1 MENNSLNKLTQQA
14 RRESY
19 SLNHDY
25 IGTEHLLL
33 ALMKTGSK
41 ATKALEAAGANY
53 ELLRSIVINNI
64 GKGTAVR
71 PATEY
76 SKKVRK
82 ILETARFY
90 ANNRRALAT
99 SEEDVLL
106 AILNDEDSFTNI
118 MFLLSGVDKETIKKQ
133 LLSMARAKKSE
144 GATNSEFSENIT
156 KYATNLN
163 EMAKEGKIDPVIGRE
178 EEIKRIIQILMRRTK
193 KQPNPNWRTRGR

>member
-1 MENNSLNKLTQQA
+1 MENNRLNKLTQQA

-76 SKKVRK
+76 SKKSKKNTRDSK
-82 ILETARFY
+82 ILC
-90 ANNRRALAT
+90 
-99 SEEDVLL
+99 
-106 AILNDEDSFTNI
+106 
-118 MFLLSGVDKETIKKQ
+118 K
-133 LLSMARAKKSE
+133 
-144 GATNSEFSENIT
+144 
-156 KYATNLN
+156 
-163 EMAKEGKIDPVIGRE
+163 
-178 EEIKRIIQILMRRTK
+178 
-193 KQPNPNWRTRGR
+193 